1 MKPELSESR
10 SKEAMNER
18 MNEAARVLMLSVLSL
33 SLLLLLAKAVKAHA
47 PMCFIK
53 MDKDRP

>member
-33 SLLLLLAKAVKAHA
+33 SLLLLAKAVKAHA